1 MKASRAEGYPS
12 HWGVEAG
19 ARGRPGGLEGASVG
33 EAALLP
39 VTHHAPLHDRQ
50 PCLACAQWEVWGST
64 VWAVI
69 PHSLLPAANTEV
81 RGWGSQKESKHSG
94 QALVLYRPL
103 KTSLL
108 EAAEQLICPLFF
120 FTETLILVFL
130 ARFNFWKRA
139 LTESPKDNLL
149 QQTYIAIIWS
159 H

>member
-19 ARGRPGGLEGASVG
+19 ARGRPGGAGRGKRGRGGSV
-33 EAALLP
+33 AC
-39 VTHHAPLHDRQ
+39 HS
-50 PCLACAQWEVWGST
+50 PCTTAWPATLSGLCTMGGLGLDCMSS
-64 VWAVI
+64 
-69 PHSLLPAANTEV
+69 HSPLPAANTEV

-103 KTSLL
+103 KISLL
-108 EAAEQLICPLFF
+108 EAAEQLISPLFL

-130 ARFNFWKRA
+130 ARFNFRKRA

-149 QQTYIAIIWS
+149 QQTYIAIIRS